1 MKLEM
6 AENSVFAVLLRSP
19 WWVSIAV
26 AGGVYVLA
34 KFLLDKFSTLPGIYA
49 LFVPLPFVI
58 IGAYAGWQQLR
69 APSGARIAGMLEAL
83 RAMQWEEFSG
93 GIEEAYKRAGYAVTR
108 LPGAQGDF
116 ELERAGRRSL
126 LACKRWKA
134 TRTGVEPLRELHA
147 AAQARDAHE
156 CLYVSAGELTDNAR
170 AFAAQKGIRLVH
182 GAELAKLLPRAGR
195 AAK

>member
-69 APSGARIAGMLEAL
+69 APSGARVAGMLEAL

>member
-69 APSGARIAGMLEAL
+69 APSGARVATMLEAL

>member
-1 MKLEM
+1 MKWGM

-19 WWVSIAV
+19 WWISIAV

-34 KFLLDKFSTLPGIYA
+34 KFLLAKFSTLPEIYA

-93 GIEEAYKRAGYAVTR
+93 AIEEAYKRAGYAVTR
-108 LPGAQGDF
+108 LAGAHADF
-116 ELERAGRRSL
+116 ELERTGRRSL

-156 CLYVSAGELTDNAR
+156 CMYVATGELTDNAR

-182 GAELAKLLPRAGR
+182 GAELAKLLPRARR

>member
-69 APSGARIAGMLEAL
+69 APSGARIATMLEAL

-93 GIEEAYKRAGYAVTR
+93 AIEQAYKRAGYGVTR
-108 LPGAQGDF
+108 IAGAQADF

-170 AFAAQKGIRLVH
+170 AFAAEKGIRLVH
-182 GAELAKLLPRAGR
+182 GAELAKLLPRAGL
-195 AAK
+195 APK